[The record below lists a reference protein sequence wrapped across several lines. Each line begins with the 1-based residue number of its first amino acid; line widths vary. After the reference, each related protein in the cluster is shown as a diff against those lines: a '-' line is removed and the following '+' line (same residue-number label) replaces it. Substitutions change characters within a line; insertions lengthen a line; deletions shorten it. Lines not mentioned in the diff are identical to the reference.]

1 MIIFLQ
7 FFGGLDSLN
16 VFFVQMVKSVVFSH
30 WINSRCVSFCLDN
43 IRKDVPENPSILD
56 NFMHLLSFCFYIPL
70 SIGGPLINYTDFLKG
85 VNQLIIII

>member
-43 IRKDVPENPSILD
+43 IRKDVPENPSIGQ
-56 NFMHLLSFCFYIPL
+56 FYASSFFLLL
-70 SIGGPLINYTDFLKG
+70 HSIIHWRTFD
-85 VNQLIIII
+85 QLH